1 VSFDSFNCKSK
12 KKKGSLM
19 EAITRPIAGRE
30 DGEHILAQPVSL
42 QFEAAVAVLEP
53 VKPAWEEP
61 IIALLH
67 VWSIPALRVALGLVF
82 IWFGVLKLF
91 GVSPV
96 IPMLRQTYGFLPLP
110 LFAPLLGIWELL
122 VGSGLI
128 FRLALRRTLVLLCL
142 HLTGTFVAVCLAPQL
157 FFLNSNPLL
166 LTSNGE
172 FVVKNLVLVTAG
184 LVIGG
189 HEMFPLSGGKLK
201 KKS

>member
-1 VSFDSFNCKSK
+1 
-12 KKKGSLM
+12 M
-19 EAITRPIAGRE
+19 EVITRPVVGRE
-30 DGEHILAQPVSL
+30 DSGNIGATPLSL
-42 QFEAAVAVLEP
+42 EFEAAVAALEP
-53 VKPAWEEP
+53 PKPTWDEP
-61 IIALLH
+61 IIAFLH
-67 VWSIPALRVALGLVF
+67 SWSIPALRVALGLVF
-82 IWFGVLKLF
+82 IWFGALKLL

-110 LFAPLLGIWELL
+110 VFAPLLGIWELL

-128 FRLALRRTLVLLCL
+128 FRRALRRTLVLLCL
-142 HLTGTFVAVCLAPQL
+142 HLTGTFVAACLAPQL

-189 HEMFPLSGGKLK
+189 HEMIPLSGDKLK
-201 KKS
+201 KQS

>member
-1 VSFDSFNCKSK
+1 
-12 KKKGSLM
+12 M
-19 EAITRPIAGRE
+19 
-30 DGEHILAQPVSL
+30 
-42 QFEAAVAVLEP
+42 LEP
-53 VKPAWEEP
+53 AKLTWDEP
-61 IIALLH
+61 IIAFLH
-67 VWSIPALRVALGLVF
+67 RWSIPTLRVALGFVF
-82 IWFGVLKLF
+82 IWFGALKLF

-128 FRLALRRTLVLLCL
+128 FRRALRRTLVLLCL
-142 HLTGTFVAVCLAPQL
+142 HLIGTFVAVWLAPQL

-184 LVIGG
+184 LVVGG
-189 HEMFPLSGGKLK
+189 HELIPLSGRKLK

>member
-1 VSFDSFNCKSK
+1 
-12 KKKGSLM
+12 M
-19 EAITRPIAGRE
+19 EVITRPIIGCE
-30 DGEHILAQPVSL
+30 DGGNIGAQPLSL
-42 QFEAAVAVLEP
+42 EFEAAVAVLEP
-53 VKPAWEEP
+53 AKPTWEEP
-61 IIALLH
+61 IIAFLH

-82 IWFGVLKLF
+82 IWFGALKLC

-110 LFAPLLGIWELL
+110 LLAPLLGVWELL

-128 FRLALRRTLVLLCL
+128 FRRALRRTIVLLCL
-142 HLTGTFVAVCLAPQL
+142 HLVGTFVAVWLAPQL

-189 HEMFPLSGGKLK
+189 HELIPLSGDKLK

>member
-1 VSFDSFNCKSK
+1 
-12 KKKGSLM
+12 M
-19 EAITRPIAGRE
+19 EVITRAVIARE
-30 DGEHILAQPVSL
+30 DSGNMGAPPLSL

-53 VKPAWEEP
+53 ANQTWDEP
-61 IIALLH
+61 IIAFLH
-67 VWSIPALRVALGLVF
+67 RWSIPALRVL
-82 IWFGVLKLF
+82 
-91 GVSPV
+91 
-96 IPMLRQTYGFLPLP
+96 PMLRQTYGFLPLT

-128 FRLALRRTLVLLCL
+128 FRRALRRTLLLLCL
-142 HLTGTFVAVCLAPQL
+142 HLIGTFVAACLAPQL

-189 HEMFPLSGGKLK
+189 HEMIPLSGDKLK

>member
-1 VSFDSFNCKSK
+1 
-12 KKKGSLM
+12 M
-19 EAITRPIAGRE
+19 EVITRRVVGRE
-30 DGEHILAQPVSL
+30 DSGNIGATPLSL
-42 QFEAAVAVLEP
+42 EFEAAVAALEP
-53 VKPAWEEP
+53 PKPTWDEP
-61 IIALLH
+61 IIAFLH
-67 VWSIPALRVALGLVF
+67 SWSIPALRVALGLVF
-82 IWFGVLKLF
+82 IWFGALKLF

-96 IPMLRQTYGFLPLP
+96 LPMLRQTYGFLPLT
-110 LFAPLLGIWELL
+110 LFAPLLGVWELL

-128 FRLALRRTLVLLCL
+128 FRRALRRTLVLLCL
-142 HLTGTFVAVCLAPQL
+142 HLIGTFVAACLAPQL

-189 HEMFPLSGGKLK
+189 HEMIPLSGDKLK

>member
-1 VSFDSFNCKSK
+1 V
-12 KKKGSLM
+12 G
-19 EAITRPIAGRE
+19 
-30 DGEHILAQPVSL
+30 
-42 QFEAAVAVLEP
+42 VLEP
-53 VKPAWEEP
+53 AKATWDEP
-61 IIALLH
+61 IIAFLH
-67 VWSIPALRVALGLVF
+67 RWSIPALRVALGLVF
-82 IWFGVLKLF
+82 IWFGALKLF

-128 FRLALRRTLVLLCL
+128 FRRALRRTLVLLCL
-142 HLTGTFVAVCLAPQL
+142 HLTGTFVACCLAPQL